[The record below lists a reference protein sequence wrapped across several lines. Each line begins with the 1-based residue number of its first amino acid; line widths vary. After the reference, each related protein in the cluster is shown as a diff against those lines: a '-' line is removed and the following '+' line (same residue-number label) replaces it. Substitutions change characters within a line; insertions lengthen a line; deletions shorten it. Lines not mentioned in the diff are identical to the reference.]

1 VVALLL
7 PFLATCGD
15 TTPDPGAGPPAAAP
29 RVARPTFDGARALEL
44 VEAQVAFGPRIPGS
58 AGHAAQLDWM
68 VDLLDRHADTVEVDT
83 FEHSTRAGER
93 LTLHNVLAR
102 FNAGAERRL
111 LFLAHWDTRPRS
123 DNARDP
129 DLRDVPV
136 PGANDGA
143 SGTAVLLELARL
155 MGERPPDVGV
165 ELLFTDGEDY
175 GPLSD
180 DMFLGAKRFAA
191 TLPGGYRPVYAV
203 LLDMVGDADPRF
215 PVEGYSAERAPEVVQ
230 RVWRVA
236 QRLGYGQY
244 FPMEVGQ
251 ALGDD
256 HIPLNDAGIPTVDV
270 IDFTYGGPSNPFWH
284 TPDDVP
290 AAVSA
295 RTLGMVGEVVAEI
308 IYQGG

>member
-1 VVALLL
+1 
-7 PFLATCGD
+7 
-15 TTPDPGAGPPAAAP
+15 
-29 RVARPTFDGARALEL
+29 
-44 VEAQVAFGPRIPGS
+44 
-58 AGHAAQLDWM
+58 
-68 VDLLDRHADTVEVDT
+68 
-83 FEHSTRAGER
+83 
-93 LTLHNVLAR
+93 
-102 FNAGAERRL
+102 
-111 LFLAHWDTRPRS
+111 
-123 DNARDP
+123 
-129 DLRDVPV
+129 
-136 PGANDGA
+136 
-143 SGTAVLLELARL
+143 
-155 MGERPPDVGV
+155 
-165 ELLFTDGEDY
+165 
-175 GPLSD
+175 
-180 DMFLGAKRFAA
+180 
-191 TLPGGYRPVYAV
+191 
-203 LLDMVGDADPRF
+203 MVGDADPRF